1 MPVGTGSIAAVRFCT
16 LTVNIVINSD
26 SDSDSDF
33 KNCLIKQKGWLKY
46 PICLKVGLDQS
57 GRPVE
62 EHKHPP
68 QQQMLLLLVF
78 SLILFQRGLVGIL
91 RLHLQSADGVCR
103 AQCRDSRPGWSTS
116 AVENGAAS
124 VQIHAQCLLFLEI
137 CPLPVTED
145 GTFRILSLDQLVRFR
160 VEGRQNGVGVEAAVQ
175 QTVQSRQFQPSTDNS
190 RKGVDCKLFLHSL
203 TMNELVNFYQF

>member
-1 MPVGTGSIAAVRFCT
+1 MILEDFSEGRTARVWPANKRASACAATTNPLVPGFQPCLVPPRPSRHPALESAELVCT
-16 LTVNIVINSD
+16 
-26 SDSDSDF
+26 
-33 KNCLIKQKGWLKY
+33 
-46 PICLKVGLDQS
+46 
-57 GRPVE
+57 E
-62 EHKHPP
+62 ECH
-68 QQQMLLLLVF
+68 
-78 SLILFQRGLVGIL
+78 
-91 RLHLQSADGVCR
+91 
-103 AQCRDSRPGWSTS
+103 DSRPGWSTS